1 MTSHRFLLAFGLC
14 SGALLAGCSDDEPS
28 VPGGVS
34 CNEVFDAGADGA
46 SLSSALSQAQ
56 SGDCVV
62 AESNTYQGSFQV
74 KAGVIL
80 VAADGAT
87 PTIQGVAD
95 QPAVK
100 VTGASGSAVI
110 GFDIS
115 GGSIGVFVEGTQA
128 RLEGLAISGATRSA
142 FAGWRDIALG
152 GPDTLPADGITLTD
166 VEMSQSA
173 TGLWASNVRV
183 ALDGGS
189 IHDNAGVSL
198 TGGYGL
204 VAVNGTQLTATGTV
218 VEANSYGV
226 VLDGSGGTVA
236 NLSSMQVLANLERGV
251 WAQKLTGTLQAP
263 ALTVQDTTIEANSLV
278 GLGALQSKGIIIIG
292 GKIAGTLAKPIVV
305 DLDTVDVGDGLGLFD
320 ATGDVS
326 VDNVTLENNARS
338 QALVDQA
345 GANIAIA
352 GGAVQAS
359 GGQLLVVVQNS
370 TEAVQVDASKVS
382 TPTDPLAIGA
392 GALTIDSAVE

>member
-1 MTSHRFLLAFGLC
+1 MTSHRFLLASTFC
-14 SGALLAGCSDDEPS
+14 FAAALAGCSDDEPS
-28 VPGGVS
+28 APSGVS

-46 SLSSALSQAQ
+46 SLSSALAQAQ

-62 AESNTYQGSFQV
+62 AETNTYQGSFQV
-74 KAGVIL
+74 KAGVTL

-100 VTGASGSAVI
+100 VIGGTGSSVI
-110 GFDIS
+110 GFTVT

-128 RLEGLAISGATRSA
+128 RLESLVVSGATRSA

-152 GPDTLPADGITLTD
+152 GPDTLPADGILLTD
-166 VEMSQSA
+166 VDLSQSA

-183 ALDGGS
+183 TLDGGS

-204 VAVNGTQLTATGTV
+204 VAVNGTQLTVTGTV

-226 VLDGSGGTVA
+226 VLDGAGGTVA
-236 NLSSMQVLANLERGV
+236 SLTSMGVLGNLERGI
-251 WAQKLTGTLQAP
+251 WAQKLVGTLQQP
-263 ALTVQDTTIEANSLV
+263 ALSVQDTTIEANSLV

-292 GKIAGTLAKPIVV
+292 GKISGTLAKPIVV
-305 DLDTVDVGDGLGLFD
+305 DLNTVDVGDGLGLFED
-320 ATGDVS
+320 SGDVS
-326 VDNVTLENNARS
+326 LDNVVLENNARS

-345 GANIAIA
+345 GANIVIA
-352 GGAVQAS
+352 GPVQPTGS
-359 GGQLLVVVQNS
+359 QLKVVVQNS
-370 TEAVQVDASKVS
+370 TETVQVDAANVS
-382 TPTDPLAIGA
+382 TPAEPLAIGA